1 MHSATGVDVGA
12 HPVGIAQLQM
22 LRRRVFTKPGALGAA
37 SVGIC
42 WEVVASWRLFV
53 QTEDAL
59 DLVLV
64 ERLRIRMEVVM
75 GGTGLQHG
83 DAADRSAL

>member
-1 MHSATGVDVGA
+1 MTADLAEDSST
-12 HPVGIAQLQM
+12 AQGG
-22 LRRRVFTKPGALGAA
+22 P
-37 SVGIC
+37 VGIC